1 MAASP
6 SRSSFG
12 VRGLA
17 ALAAAKACAASETTV
32 LTAACA
38 SARSLSSRALTCPEG
53 LSLHAITTR
62 KAPQSA
68 SSLGIPTKRD
78 ARQILPDLKGDRNT
92 PSFGSDNVGKHRMGD
107 LGGSFGAYFSP
118 ILTLPLGRCCA
129 IVTRARG

>member
-17 ALAAAKACAASETTV
+17 ALAAARACAASETTA

-38 SARSLSSRALTCPEG
+38 SARSLSSRALTAPEG
-53 LSLHAITTR
+53 LSLHAPTTTR

-78 ARQILPDLKGDRNT
+78 ARQILSDLKGDRNT
-92 PSFGSDNVGKHRMGD
+92 PFAGDVGDPRIGSSLSVDPR
-107 LGGSFGAYFSP
+107 
-118 ILTLPLGRCCA
+118 
-129 IVTRARG
+129 